1 MNFEA
6 EGFPPA
12 PAMLTTILIAGL
24 VPLAV
29 AAIAAIVLL
38 RSNAVPRVIWP
49 SAIAVGFLTG
59 QLAIKSEAGIG
70 TALSRFMQPQEA
82 VDWLPLIVLLALGVT
97 AVINHASNFGRSR
110 TIALAAALT
119 LAVPVRLLSGNVRL
133 TQHWSVFEK
142 LVYLSLLAATLGV
155 MWLLLSTENKEEPHL
170 LRAALLTLVAV
181 GTAIVTTL
189 SGAFVAGLSCG
200 AVAASIAGTAL
211 ACTLLP
217 FRFGSGATGS
227 ASAEQ
232 HSSSAGIAAAA
243 PVITFSLGSLILLG
257 HFYAYV
263 TIMHAALLFL
273 SLAATSVPLPNFLRR
288 APIWQQAAAR
298 TLVCVL
304 PLLMVVVGV
313 LSE

>member
-1 MNFEA
+1 MF
-6 EGFPPA
+6 
-12 PAMLTTILIAGL
+12 TTILIAGF

-29 AAIAAIVLL
+29 AAITALVLL
-38 RSNAVPRVIWP
+38 RGNAAPRVIWP
-49 SAIAVGFLTG
+49 VAIAVGFLTG
-59 QLAIKSEAGIG
+59 QLAIKSEAGLG
-70 TALSRFMQPQEA
+70 TALYRFVQPQEA

-97 AVINHASNFGRSR
+97 AVTNHASIVGRFR
-110 TIALAAALT
+110 TTALAAAFT

-133 TQHWSVFEK
+133 THHWSVFEK

-155 MWLLLSTENKEEPHL
+155 VWLLLATENKEEPLL
-170 LRAALLTLVAV
+170 LRAGLLTLVAV

-217 FRFGSGATGS
+217 IRFGSGATGAAS
-227 ASAEQ
+227 GAASAQ
-232 HSSSAGIAAAA
+232 QRRSSAGIPAAA

-263 TIMHAALLFL
+263 TITHAALLFL
-273 SLAATSVPLPNFLRR
+273 SLAATSVPLPNFLGR

-304 PLLMVVVGV
+304 PLLIAVIGV